1 MAIDRTGEPFAAV
14 LSPAA
19 ATRRESLISGSL
31 LGRRLELVTASPAE
45 PAAKRRHRIYEL
57 NSSLHCSIVG
67 TCLTTG
73 DLRQLLGKLNI
84 AAIPALSEHD
94 LHKHGVTL
102 ASQKDAAGKL
112 LHKTLDRRHKTVL
125 NQFARAKTESEVAAL
140 WAEAVQWGEIP
151 GAYWALLTH
160 PLTGPALVKRV
171 FGEVHML
178 SHLVGAAGRADI
190 RRLRQIEEENASLR
204 EKALRQQEQIRD
216 AVLAR
221 EAKIRDLNALLA
233 SAVARGAGTGPER
246 ADETLAGLV
255 ASLERRL
262 SSESA
267 HRQRIEERLRAA
279 EERLAWERSD
289 RATLERREQMLRAEL
304 EAAEAVLA
312 GQAAIVP
319 VDGSEAPSPLQGRTV
334 LYVGGKPG
342 HVVGLREIAAR
353 FAAKLLHHD
362 GGIEDRS
369 PQLAGLISQASI
381 VFFPVDCVSHDAMQ
395 LVKRLSRQAM
405 KPYVPLR
412 SAGLTSFLAALRA
425 ANGLSLCSPPVRHPE
440 SRPA

>member
-1 MAIDRTGEPFAAV
+1 M
-14 LSPAA
+14 
-19 ATRRESLISGSL
+19 ISGSL
-31 LGRRLELVTASPAE
+31 LGRRPELTAVSPGE
-45 PAAKRRHRIYEL
+45 SLPKRRLRIYEL
-57 NSSLHCSIVG
+57 NPNLHCSIVG
-67 TCLTTG
+67 TCLSTG

-102 ASQKDAAGKL
+102 ANQKDAAGKL
-112 LHKTLDRRHKTVL
+112 LHKALDRRHKTAL
-125 NQFARAKTESEVAAL
+125 NQFAKAKSEADVASL
-140 WAEAVQWGEIP
+140 WSEAVQRGEIP
-151 GAYWALLTH
+151 GAYWAVLTH
-160 PLTGPALVKRV
+160 PLTGPALVKRA

-190 RRLRQIEEENASLR
+190 RRLRQIEEENAALR
-204 EKALRQQEQIRD
+204 EKVQRQQAQIRD
-216 AVLAR
+216 SVLSR
-221 EAKIRDLNALLA
+221 DAKIRDLNALLA
-233 SAVARGAGTGPER
+233 SAVSRNATADQGQPGGAQ
-246 ADETLAGLV
+246 TLASLV

-262 SSESA
+262 SSEIT
-267 HRQRIEERLRAA
+267 HRECIEERLAAA

-289 RATLERREQMLRAEL
+289 RTTLARREQMLRNEL

-312 GQAAIVP
+312 ARSAATAEGAAEAAGLLHGQV
-319 VDGSEAPSPLQGRTV
+319 L
-334 LYVGGKPG
+334 LYVGGKSG
-342 HVVGLREIAAR
+342 HVAALRDIASR
-353 FAAKLLHHD
+353 FATKLLHHD

-369 PQLAGLISQASI
+369 AQLAGLISQVSI

-425 ANGLSLCSPPVRHPE
+425 ANGASARGQAVQSAEV
-440 SRPA
+440 RPA

>member
-1 MAIDRTGEPFAAV
+1 MSIERGGEPFAAI
-14 LSPAA
+14 LSPLA
-19 ATRRESLISGSL
+19 ATRRESLTAGSL
-31 LGRRLELVTASPAE
+31 LGRRLELVVAPADE
-45 PAAKRRHRIYEL
+45 PPTKRRLRIWEL

-67 TCLTTG
+67 TCLSTG

-84 AAIPALSEHD
+84 AAIPALSEHE

-102 ASQKDAAGKL
+102 ASQRDGAGKL
-112 LHKTLDRRHKTVL
+112 LHKTLDRRHKSAL
-125 NQFARAKTESEVAAL
+125 SQFAKAKSEVEVASL
-140 WAEAVQWGEIP
+140 WGEAVQRGEIP

-160 PLTGPALVKRV
+160 PLSGPALVKRA

-190 RRLRQIEEENASLR
+190 RQLRQIEEENAALR
-204 EKALRQQEQIRD
+204 EKVQRQQEQIRD
-216 AVLAR
+216 SVLSR

-233 SAVARGAGTGPER
+233 SAVMRGADARPER

-262 SSESA
+262 SSETA
-267 HRQRIEERLRAA
+267 HRKRIEERLRAA
-279 EERLAWERSD
+279 EERLTWERSD
-289 RATLERREQMLRAEL
+289 RATLERRQEMLRAEL
-304 EAAEAVLA
+304 DAAEAVLVN
-312 GQAAIVP
+312 QAAAAPAI
-319 VDGSEAPSPLQGRTV
+319 GCETPSPLQGRTV

-395 LVKRLSRQAM
+395 IVKRLSRQAA

-412 SAGLTSFLAALRA
+412 SAGLTSFLAALRSASAMLA
-425 ANGLSLCSPPVRHPE
+425 APQ
-440 SRPA
+440 ADAAF

>member
-1 MAIDRTGEPFAAV
+1 MAIERAGEPFVAV
-14 LSPAA
+14 LSPLAS
-19 ATRRESLISGSL
+19 TRRETLISGSL
-31 LGRRLELVTASPAE
+31 LGRRLELVAGPPSE
-45 PAAKRRHRIYEL
+45 PAAKRRLRIWEL
-57 NSSLHCSIVG
+57 NSNLHCSIVG
-67 TCLTTG
+67 TCLSNG

-102 ASQKDAAGKL
+102 ASQRDAGGKL
-112 LHKTLDRRHKTVL
+112 LHKTLDRRHKTAL
-125 NQFARAKTESEVAAL
+125 NQFAKAKTEVEVAAL
-140 WAEAVQWGEIP
+140 WGDAVQRGEIP
-151 GAYWALLTH
+151 GAYWAVLTH
-160 PLTGPALVKRV
+160 PLTGPALVKRA

-190 RRLRQIEEENASLR
+190 RQLRQIEEENAALR
-204 EKALRQQEQIRD
+204 EKVQRQQEQIRD
-216 AVLAR
+216 SVLSR

-233 SAVARGAGTGPER
+233 SAVMRGADARPER

-262 SSESA
+262 SSETA
-267 HRQRIEERLRAA
+267 HRKRIEERLRAA
-279 EERLAWERSD
+279 EERLTWERSD
-289 RATLERREQMLRAEL
+289 RATLERRQEMLRAEL
-304 EAAEAVLA
+304 DAAEAVLVN
-312 GQAAIVP
+312 QAAAAPAI
-319 VDGSEAPSPLQGRTV
+319 GCETPSPLQGRTV

-395 LVKRLSRQAM
+395 IVKRLSRQAA

-412 SAGLTSFLAALRA
+412 SAGLTSFLAALRSASAMLA
-425 ANGLSLCSPPVRHPE
+425 APQ
-440 SRPA
+440 ADAAF

>member
-1 MAIDRTGEPFAAV
+1 MAMERACEPFAAV
-14 LSPAA
+14 LSPSA
-19 ATRRESLISGSL
+19 ATRRESLTAGSL
-31 LGRRLELVTASPAE
+31 LGCRLELV
-45 PAAKRRHRIYEL
+45 AAPRGEALTKRRLRIWEL

-67 TCLTTG
+67 TCLSTG

-102 ASQKDAAGKL
+102 ASQKDAAGNL
-112 LHKTLDRRHKTVL
+112 LHKTLDRRHKTAL
-125 NQFARAKTESEVAAL
+125 NQFAKAKTEAEVAAL
-140 WAEAVQWGEIP
+140 WAEAVQRGEIP

-160 PLTGPALVKRV
+160 ALVRPALVKRA

-190 RRLRQIEEENASLR
+190 RRLRQIEEENAALR
-204 EKALRQQEQIRD
+204 EKVQRQQDQIRD
-216 AVLAR
+216 SVLSR
-221 EAKIRDLNALLA
+221 DAKIRDLNALLA
-233 SAVARGAGTGPER
+233 SAVTRGADTAGPER
-246 ADETLAGLV
+246 TDETLAGLV
-255 ASLERRL
+255 ANLERRL
-262 SSESA
+262 SSETA

-289 RATLERREQMLRAEL
+289 HATLERREQMLRAEL
-304 EAAEAVLA
+304 EAAETVLA
-312 GQAAIVP
+312 GQAAMP
-319 VDGSEAPSPLQGRTV
+319 ANEGEAPRLLQGRTV

-342 HVVGLREIAAR
+342 HIVGLREIAAR
-353 FAAKLLHHD
+353 FAARLLHHD

-369 PQLAGLISQASI
+369 PQLAGLISQSSI

-395 LVKRLSRQAM
+395 LVKRLSRQAG

-412 SAGLTSFLAALRA
+412 SAGLTSFLAVLRRASDKLA
-425 ANGLSLCSPPVRHPE
+425 APQVD
-440 SRPA
+440 AAF

>member
-1 MAIDRTGEPFAAV
+1 MGIERAGEPFAAV

-31 LGRRLELVTASPAE
+31 LGRRLEIVTAPPAE
-45 PAAKRRHRIYEL
+45 PAAKRRLRIYEL

-67 TCLTTG
+67 TCLSTG

-102 ASQKDAAGKL
+102 ASQRDASGKL
-112 LHKTLDRRHKTVL
+112 LHKTLDRRHKAAI
-125 NQFARAKTESEVAAL
+125 NQFAKAKTEAEVAVL
-140 WAEAVQWGEIP
+140 WGEAVQRGEIP
-151 GAYWALLTH
+151 GAYWAVLTH
-160 PLTGPALVKRV
+160 PLTGPALVKRA

-190 RRLRQIEEENASLR
+190 RRLRLIEEENAALR
-204 EKALRQQEQIRD
+204 EKVQRQQDQIRD
-216 AVLAR
+216 SVLSR
-221 EAKIRDLNALLA
+221 DAKIRDLNALLA
-233 SAVARGAGTGPER
+233 GAVARAADQAPEH
-246 ADETLAGLV
+246 AEETLAGLV

-262 SSESA
+262 SSETA

-289 RATLERREQMLRAEL
+289 RATLERREEMLRAEL

-312 GQAAIVP
+312 GQATSAP
-319 VDGSEAPSPLQGRTV
+319 ARESEAPSPLQGRTV

-342 HVVGLREIAAR
+342 HVAGLREIAAG

-395 LVKRLSRQAM
+395 IVKRLSRQAA

-412 SAGLTSFLAALRA
+412 SAGLTSFLAALRGASATLVAPQVDA
-425 ANGLSLCSPPVRHPE
+425 AF
-440 SRPA
+440 

>member
-1 MAIDRTGEPFAAV
+1 MAIERTGEPFAAM

-19 ATRRESLISGSL
+19 ATRRESLVSGSL
-31 LGRRLELVTASPAE
+31 LGRRLELVTATPAE
-45 PAAKRRHRIYEL
+45 PAAKRRLRIYEL
-57 NSSLHCSIVG
+57 NPNLHCSIVG
-67 TCLTTG
+67 TCLSTG

-112 LHKTLDRRHKTVL
+112 LHKALDRRHKTAL
-125 NQFARAKTESEVAAL
+125 NQFAKAKSEADVASL
-140 WAEAVQWGEIP
+140 WGEAVQRGEIP
-151 GAYWALLTH
+151 GAYWAVLTH
-160 PLTGPALVKRV
+160 PLTGPALVKRA

-190 RRLRQIEEENASLR
+190 RRLRQIEGENAALR
-204 EKALRQQEQIRD
+204 EKVQRQQDQIRD
-216 AVLAR
+216 SILSR
-221 EAKIRDLNALLA
+221 DAKIRDLNALLA
-233 SAVARGAGTGPER
+233 GAVARGADVGPER

-262 SSESA
+262 SSETA

-289 RATLERREQMLRAEL
+289 RATLERREEMLRAEL
-304 EAAEAVLA
+304 EAAEAILT
-312 GQAAIVP
+312 GQATDTPAHEC
-319 VDGSEAPSPLQGRTV
+319 EAPGPLQGRTV

-342 HVVGLREIAAR
+342 HVVGLRQIAGR

-395 LVKRLSRQAM
+395 LVKRLSRQAA

-412 SAGLTSFLAALRA
+412 SAGLTSFLAALRGAGAMLTAPQVDA
-425 ANGLSLCSPPVRHPE
+425 AF
-440 SRPA
+440 

>member
-1 MAIDRTGEPFAAV
+1 MAIERAGEPFAAV
-14 LSPAA
+14 LSPQGAM
-19 ATRRESLISGSL
+19 RRESLISGSL
-31 LGRRLELVTASPAE
+31 LGRRMELVAPPPAE
-45 PAAKRRHRIYEL
+45 PATKRRLRIFEL
-57 NSSLHCSIVG
+57 NANLHCSIVG
-67 TCLTTG
+67 TCLSTG

-102 ASQKDAAGKL
+102 ASQRDASGKL
-112 LHKTLDRRHKTVL
+112 LNKTLDRRHKSAL
-125 NQFARAKTESEVAAL
+125 NQFAKVKTEAEIAAL
-140 WAEAVQWGEIP
+140 WAEAVQRGEIP
-151 GAYWALLTH
+151 GAYWAVLTH
-160 PLTGPALVKRV
+160 PLTGPALVKRA

-190 RRLRQIEEENASLR
+190 RRLRQIEEENAALR
-204 EKALRQQEQIRD
+204 EKVQRQQEQIRD
-216 AVLAR
+216 AIVLR
-221 EAKIRDLNALLA
+221 DTKIRDLNALLA
-233 SAVARGAGTGPER
+233 GAVARGADARPER

-267 HRQRIEERLRAA
+267 HRLRIEERLRAA

-289 RATLERREQMLRAEL
+289 RTTLDRREQMLRSEL
-304 EAAEAVLA
+304 EAAEAILGA
-312 GQAAIVP
+312 QAAVVSANESEMP
-319 VDGSEAPSPLQGRTV
+319 GSLQGQTV

-342 HVVGLREIAAR
+342 HVAGLREIAAR
-353 FAAKLLHHD
+353 FAAALLHHD

-395 LVKRLSRQAM
+395 LVKRLSRQAA
-405 KPYVPLR
+405 KPYMPLR
-412 SAGLTSFLAALRA
+412 SAGLTSFLAALRSVSAMPA
-425 ANGLSLCSPPVRHPE
+425 APQVD
-440 SRPA
+440 AAF